1 MEEAIRVLLADDHPT
16 LRMGIRALLDQAP
29 DVEVVAETGDGEE
42 ALALIEALEPDV
54 AVLDCRLPG
63 LSGVEVA
70 QEITRRGL
78 PVRVLALSAYD
89 YEQYVEGMLAAGAV
103 GYLLKEEAPGV
114 ILAAVRGAAR
124 GEGYFSPKVAAR
136 AEAWT
141 RGERL
146 AGLTEREMEVLR
158 LVARGETNVSIAQEL
173 GISEK
178 TVEKHLTAIFTKL
191 GVASR
196 VDAAV
201 WAVQAGLVGK
211 SPIDGE

>member
-1 MEEAIRVLLADDHPT
+1 
-16 LRMGIRALLDQAP
+16 
-29 DVEVVAETGDGEE
+29 
-42 ALALIEALEPDV
+42 
-54 AVLDCRLPG
+54 
-63 LSGVEVA
+63 
-70 QEITRRGL
+70 
-78 PVRVLALSAYD
+78 
-89 YEQYVEGMLAAGAV
+89 
-103 GYLLKEEAPGV
+103 
-114 ILAAVRGAAR
+114 
-124 GEGYFSPKVAAR
+124 
-136 AEAWT
+136 
-141 RGERL
+141 
-146 AGLTEREMEVLR
+146 MEVLR